1 MSSRKAAAPQVHNST
16 SFLSS
21 AARAALACVALLAT
35 LAAFSAAPAFADDD
49 EIIINAGL
57 SGPGLGGSTPHG
69 EAVFRQ
75 RPGNDLKLEVEVE
88 DVNLPAGTALD
99 VFVGGR
105 QIGVITLNTLRA
117 GEIELET
124 GRGQAVPAVTNGTSV
139 AVRNQAGANIVTGT
153 FGSAAPNP
161 TPGATPTATPTP
173 GATPSPTPTPGAT
186 PSPTPTPGA
195 TPGPT
200 PTPGATPSPTPTPG
214 ATPSPTP
221 VMNEFDADL
230 TGAAINGIVP
240 EGDAEYSIEFNNRE
254 FRVRVEEVNLP
265 AGTLLN
271 VLVDGVKIGTLAV
284 APGLDRSELKLKTED
299 GQAVPQ
305 VNSRTRVVVTNQAG
319 ATLLAGSF
327 SNIPQVLGNP
337 GPAPMPTPGPGG
349 ETRIESRLAGAAIN
363 GLTPTGVARF
373 RTRPDNRNLEIE
385 VEKVN
390 LPAGTI
396 LNAFVDG
403 VKVGELVIR
412 TTLEAQF
419 ELESERGQFVPAVT
433 TATKVVVS
441 NQQGQTLLSGVFN
454 TAGLVTQVSN
464 DIDAT
469 TFFVEQQYRDFL
481 GREADD
487 PGLGYWSNE
496 IAQCRG
502 DSDCVRRSRVNTSGA
517 FFLSIEFQETGYTLY
532 LFNKASFGVMPR
544 RNDFLVRM
552 QAAAQGVVVGRDNWR
567 ETLAANKAAAA
578 EAWVARADFQQRF
591 GALTNGQYVDALYRN
606 AGVAPTAAER
616 AALVQGL
623 DAQTETRATVLLRVA
638 DNADFR
644 RAERNAAFVL
654 MQYFGYLHRD
664 PDEGADSDLSGFNFW
679 LSKLEDNGG
688 DFHKAE
694 MVRAFIEAGE
704 YRERFQW

>member
-1 MSSRKAAAPQVHNST
+1 MSSKTPGVIRQNLMNRL
-16 SFLSS
+16 FLSS
-21 AARAALACVALLAT
+21 FGRAAVACVALVAT
-35 LAAFSAAPAFADDD
+35 LAAFAAAPAFANDD
-49 EIIINAGL
+49 ETIIEAGL
-57 SGPGLGGSTPHG
+57 VGAALGGQTPHG
-69 EAVFRQ
+69 KAVFRQ

-88 DVNLPAGTALD
+88 DVNLPAGTVLN
-99 VFVGGR
+99 VLIGG
-105 QIGVITLNTLRA
+105 QQVATLTLGALRA
-117 GEIELET
+117 GEVELET
-124 GRGQAVPAVTNGTSV
+124 ERGQSVPAITNGTSV
-139 AVRNQAGANIVTGT
+139 AVRNQSGANIVTGA
-153 FGSAAPNP
+153 FGTAAP
-161 TPGATPTATPTP
+161 TPTP
-173 GATPSPTPTPGAT
+173 GASPSPTPTPGA
-186 PSPTPTPGA
+186 
-195 TPGPT
+195 
-200 PTPGATPSPTPTPG
+200 SPTPTPG

-271 VLVDGVKIGTLAV
+271 VLVDGVKVGTLAV
-284 APGLDRSELKLKTED
+284 APSLDRSELKLKTEN

-305 VNSRTRVVVTNQAG
+305 VNSRTRVVVTDQAG

-327 SNIPQVLGNP
+327 SNIPQVLGAP
-337 GPAPMPTPGPGG
+337 GPAPMPTPNPTTG
-349 ETRIESRLAGAAIN
+349 ETRIESRLAGAAIG
-363 GLTPTGVARF
+363 GLTPTGVAKF

-390 LPAGTI
+390 LPAGTV

-403 VKVGELVIR
+403 VKVGELALGP
-412 TTLEAQF
+412 TLEAEF
-419 ELESERGQFVPAVT
+419 ELESERGQFVPNVT
-433 TATKVVVS
+433 TATRVVVS

-454 TAGLVTQVSN
+454 TAGLVTQAAN

-487 PGLGYWSNE
+487 SGLGFWSNE
-496 IAQCRG
+496 IAQCNG
-502 DSDCVRRSRVNTSGA
+502 DAACVDRSRVNTSGA
-517 FFLSIEFQETGYTLY
+517 FFRSIEFQETGFMLY

-552 QAAAQGVVVGRDNWR
+552 QAVTQGFIVGQEGWR
-567 ETLAANKAAAA
+567 EKLAANKAAAA

-591 GALTNGQYVDALYRN
+591 GALTNEQYVNALFTN
-606 AGVAPTAAER
+606 AGVTLTDAER
-616 AALVQGL
+616 AALVGGL
-623 DAQTETRATVLLRVA
+623 NAGGETRETVLAKVA
-638 DNADFR
+638 DNAEFKR
-644 RAERNAAFVL
+644 REQNPAFVL
-654 MQYFGYLHRD
+654 MQYFGYLHRN
-664 PDEGADSDLSGFNFW
+664 PDEGRDSDLTGFHFW
-679 LSKLEDNGG
+679 LKKLEDNGG

-704 YRERFQW
+704 YRDRFQW